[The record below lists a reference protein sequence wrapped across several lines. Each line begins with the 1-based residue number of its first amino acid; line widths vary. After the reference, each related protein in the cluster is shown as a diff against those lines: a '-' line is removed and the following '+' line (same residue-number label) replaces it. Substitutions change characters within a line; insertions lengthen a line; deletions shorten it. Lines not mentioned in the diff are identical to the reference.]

1 MVKKSLLWVSRVFG
15 YVITTA
21 VIVIALC
28 AAALEFYFLPNINQ
42 YKPDI
47 TQTLS
52 KSLGQKVSIGTIS
65 TGWEGIQPKIHIQKI
80 EIFDAQNRV
89 ALALNDVKT
98 TLSWWSVVLLE
109 PRLASLSLQK
119 PALTVRR
126 DIAGTIYVAGISMS
140 GPSKPE
146 FANWLLKQSSIE
158 INDAKVSWLDN
169 KRNAPPLVLEH
180 LQLSMVNSAWKAI
193 VGQHQVNLSA
203 IPQIGGMRPIKINAS
218 FRGKDVSKAHNWQG
232 SIYGHLENTDLAVW
246 KPWVDYPLPIESGQ
260 GTTTIWLDFDDGQ
273 IKSITADVELD
284 NLKAAISNTS
294 KSANFKTLSS
304 RIKWRSFAQGQELEA
319 LSIKMI
325 TDNGVSV
332 KNGRLKLTQTKLNN
346 QPLLAGEMALDS
358 LDLNTVQ
365 ELASYLPLPANAM
378 QTITHLNPQG
388 KLSELKLSWKGN
400 EQQLNAF
407 SLKSQFT
414 GLGISAIGHIP
425 GFTNFSGEIDLNEQK
440 GRIKVDANQ
449 ATMDFKQ
456 ALRWPIPAEKL
467 SGEVNWKKTDDVYD
481 VHVDNLEI
489 DSVHISGVINADY
502 QHRPDGND
510 KIDLNAKF
518 DKANGQHA
526 VFYYPTVMNKD
537 TLHWLD
543 TSILSGMG
551 ENVQVIVKG
560 NVREFPWPSNKNGL
574 FQVKAKIKDGVLDYG
589 TGWPKLEGL
598 SLDMLFQGKRM
609 ELNAT
614 KGHFWGNK
622 LISTKATIEDLDALH
637 PVLNIKG
644 NLEGPILDTIR
655 FINNSPVLEV
665 TEGFTEGLKT
675 AGKGKLKL
683 DLMIPLDNADATKV
697 KGQYTMINGTMLS
710 DSVPELS
717 KINGVIEFTDT
728 GLSAKNINTWAFG
741 GPATIDIASG
751 ANRLINVNARGNAN
765 MEAFKSMYPHPV
777 LEKIHGKSDWQADIN
792 IKKSLVNLTVRSN
805 LVGMAVDLP
814 APFQKSAT
822 EALPLKVVKT
832 QNVDKQDIL
841 QMSYGNMLSA
851 KMLRVEQSK
860 GFVIERGEVAINELA
875 QLPNQ
880 SGISVKGHLSEFDAD
895 AWIAEKSAFSAN
907 GGVQKS
913 PMQFTQADISVGNL
927 KVINRTFKQVKL
939 KVSPTESGWHIN
951 TDSQDI
957 RGNIQWQKKNSGKV
971 IAKLKTLKI
980 PTSSQSV
987 AHKVETQTISQY
999 PELDIQADEFSLGDK
1014 KLGALE
1020 VLASQSNES
1029 WNIEKL
1035 NITAPHSKLVA
1046 TGLWSNWKTNPSTQM
1061 TINWSAS
1068 NLGESLNEL
1077 GYVNTIKNGTADIS
1091 GVLKWPGSPHQF
1103 DYTHLTGNFKL
1114 DAKNGQI
1121 LKIQPGVG
1129 RLFSVLSLQN
1139 IPRRLTFDFR
1149 DVFSDGFAYDDI
1161 GADVVI
1167 DQGILS
1173 SKNFK
1178 MKGATALVEIKGQTD
1193 LSKETQHLF
1202 VKVTPYVSDTV
1213 SLAALAGG
1221 PAVAAAAYV
1230 AQKLLNDPLNK
1241 LARDKYEFV
1250 GTWDNP
1256 VEVNGKTNQ
1265 DSPQKEPVPEKIPGQ

>member
-1 MVKKSLLWVSRVFG
+1 MVKKSFLWVSRVFG
-15 YVITTA
+15 YVIATT

-47 TQTLS
+47 TKTLS
-52 KSLGQKVSIGTIS
+52 KTLGQKVSIGDIE
-65 TGWEGIQPKIHIQKI
+65 TGWQGIQPKIHIKKI

-98 TLSWWSVVLLE
+98 TLSWWSLVLLE
-109 PRLASLSLQK
+109 PRLASLTLDK
-119 PALTVRR
+119 PSLTVRR
-126 DIAGTIYVAGISMS
+126 ETDGTVYIAGINMG

-146 FANWLLKQSSIE
+146 FANWLLKQSFIE
-158 INDAKVSWLDN
+158 IKDAKVSWLDA
-169 KRNAPPLVLEH
+169 KRNAPPLILEH
-180 LQLSMVNSAWKAI
+180 VKLSMVNSAWKAI
-193 VGQHQVNLSA
+193 VGQHQINFSA
-203 IPQIGGMRPIKINAS
+203 IPNVGSSKPIKVNATLY
-218 FRGKDVSKAHNWQG
+218 GKDVSQIKNWQG
-232 SIYGHLENTDLAVW
+232 SVYGLLEDADLAVW
-246 KPWVDYPLPIESGQ
+246 HPWIDYPVPLESGQ
-260 GTTTIWLDFDDGQ
+260 GSTTIWLDFDDAH

-294 KSANFKTLSS
+294 KPANFKTLSS
-304 RIKWRSFAQGQELEA
+304 RIKWRSFSQGQALEA
-319 LSIKMI
+319 LSIKMV

-332 KNGRLKLTQTKLNN
+332 KNGSLKLTQTKLNN
-346 QPLLAGEMALDS
+346 QPILAGEMVLDS

-388 KLSELKLSWKGN
+388 KLSGLKLSWKGSQ
-400 EQQLNAF
+400 QQLDAF

-440 GRIKVDANQ
+440 GRIKVDTTQ

-456 ALRWPIPAEKL
+456 ALRWPIPTEKL
-467 SGEVNWKKTDDVYD
+467 SGEVSWKKTDEVYD
-481 VHVDNLEI
+481 VHVENLVIE
-489 DSVHISGVINADY
+489 SVHIAGVIEADY

-518 DKANGQHA
+518 DRANGQHA
-526 VFYYPTVMNKD
+526 IFYYPTVMNKD

-551 ENVQVIVKG
+551 ENVQVTVKG
-560 NVREFPWPSNKNGL
+560 NVKEFPWPNNKNGL

-614 KGHFWGNK
+614 KGHFWGNQ
-622 LISTKATIEDLDALH
+622 LVNTKATIEDLDALH

-665 TEGFTEGLKT
+665 TEGFTDGLKT

-697 KGQYTMINGTMLS
+697 KGLYTISNGTMVS
-710 DSVPELS
+710 DDVPELT

-728 GLSAKNINTWAFG
+728 GLSAKNINAWAFG
-741 GPATIDIASG
+741 GPASIDISSG
-751 ANRLINVNARGNAN
+751 ANRLINVNAKGNAN
-765 MEAFKSMYPHPV
+765 VDTFKSLYPHPI
-777 LEKIHGKSDWQADIN
+777 LDKLHGKSDWQADIN

-805 LVGMAVDLP
+805 LVGLDIDLP
-814 APFQKSAT
+814 KPLQKAST
-822 EALPLKVVKT
+822 DALPLKVVKT

-841 QMSYGNMLSA
+841 QISYGNLLSG
-851 KMLRVEQSK
+851 KFLRVEQA
-860 GFVIERGEVAINELA
+860 GAYHIERGEIALNELA

-880 SGISVKGHLSEFDAD
+880 SGIAIKGHINEFDAD
-895 AWIAEKSAFSAN
+895 DWMTAKNDLSEKSS
-907 GGVQKS
+907 VQKK
-913 PMQFTQADISVGNL
+913 PLQFTQADISVGNL
-927 KVINRTFKQVKL
+927 KVINRNFKQVNL
-939 KVSPTESGWHIN
+939 KVSPTESGWNIN
-951 TDSQDI
+951 TNSPDI
-957 RGNIQWQKKNSGKV
+957 KGNIQWLKKNNGKV
-971 IAKLKTLKI
+971 IAKLKTLRVPSANSTIVNKN
-980 PTSSQSV
+980 
-987 AHKVETQTISQY
+987 ETEDVSQY
-999 PELDIQADEFSLGDK
+999 PELDIHADEFILGDK

-1020 VLASQSNES
+1020 VIASQSNES

-1035 NITAPHSKLVA
+1035 NISAPNSKLSA
-1046 TGLWSNWKTNPSTQM
+1046 TGLWSNWKTNASTQLNL
-1061 TINWSAS
+1061 NWNAS
-1068 NLGESLNEL
+1068 NLGESLNQL
-1077 GYVNTIKNGTADIS
+1077 GYPNTIKNGSAEIS
-1091 GVLKWPGSPHQF
+1091 GTLKWPGSPHQF
-1103 DYTHLTGNFKL
+1103 DYTHLSGSFKL

-1149 DVFSDGFAYDDI
+1149 DVFNDGFAYDDI

-1167 DQGILS
+1167 DHGIMS
-1173 SKNFK
+1173 SNNFK

-1230 AQKLLNDPLNK
+1230 AQKLLNDPFNK

-1256 VEVNGKTNQ
+1256 IEVNGKINQ
-1265 DSPQKEPVPEKIPGQ
+1265 DSTPIEPSPNQIPGR